1 MMSKMNKYFSAM
13 KKYVKY
19 ISAVALVAI
28 AAMSLTSCGE
38 KSLGETIYPDVSD
51 ELDPNSYTYK
61 FDKWLKENYLDVY
74 NLDFQYR
81 LKDNETNMNYN
92 LEPATLENSV
102 DIAVLTKYMWF
113 DVYEEVSG
121 SKEFVKA
128 NGPRIIML
136 VGSAAIDPQMGTET
150 VGLAEGGIKVTLL
163 KVNSMNP
170 LNIYAMNAQYF
181 HTMHHEFTHILHQTK
196 SIPRDF
202 QLLSLGRY
210 DAVNWQARDLG
221 VVYSLGFVTKYA
233 SSEIREDFAEVAANY
248 ITQSDAEWERIW
260 LMASRGF
267 ATDGDEESGDME
279 SLHYYCFFYYPNN
292 NPTDENGESTKTFL
306 EERFVQQLED
316 GTYIYKNQ
324 YQRGVTPIT
333 TGEDGKRYDANGN
346 LCDNAG
352 FVLDKNGNRIPIQV
366 FPVEDKD
373 GVDGVAILEQKINI
387 VRLWFKEQW
396 GLDLDAIRSAVQ
408 HRVTTFD
415 AAKLDELRQQV
426 YGQ

>member
-1 MMSKMNKYFSAM
+1 M
-13 KKYVKY
+13 KKYFKY
-19 ISAVALVAI
+19 ISALALVAI
-28 AAMSLTSCGE
+28 AAMSLSSCSE
-38 KSLGETIYPDVSD
+38 KGLGDTIFPDVSD

-74 NLDFQYR
+74 NLEFQYR
-81 LKDNETNMNYN
+81 LQDNETNMNYN
-92 LEPATLENSV
+92 LEPATLENAV
-102 DIAVLTKYMWF
+102 DLAVLAKYMWF

-121 SKEFVKA
+121 SKEFVKMY
-128 NGPRIIML
+128 GPRIIML
-136 VGSAAIDPQMGTET
+136 VGSPAINPQTGTII

-163 KVNSMNP
+163 HVNSMNP
-170 LNIYAMNAQYF
+170 MNIYALNGDYF

-196 SIPRDF
+196 TIPREF
-202 QLLSLGRY
+202 QLISLGRY
-210 DAVNWQARDLG
+210 DAINWQDRNAG
-221 VVYSLGFVTKYA
+221 VVHSLGFVTPYG
-233 SSEIREDFAEVAANY
+233 SSEIREDFAEISANY
-248 ITQSDAEWERIW
+248 ITKTDAEWARIW
-260 LMASRGF
+260 LEAGRGY
-267 ATDGDEESGDME
+267 ATDGDEDSEEMSN
-279 SLHYYCFFYYPNN
+279 LTYYCFYYFENN
-292 NPTDENGESTKTFL
+292 DATNEENKKYI
-306 EERFVQQLED
+306 EEYRVQENED

-333 TGEDGKRYDANGN
+333 TGEDGNRYDANGN

>member
-1 MMSKMNKYFSAM
+1 M
-13 KKYVKY
+13 KKYFKY
-19 ISAVALVAI
+19 ISALALVAI
-28 AAMSLTSCGE
+28 AAMSLSSCSE
-38 KSLGETIYPDVSD
+38 KGLGDTIFPDVSD

-74 NLDFQYR
+74 NLEFQYR
-81 LKDNETNMNYN
+81 LQDNETNMNYN
-92 LEPATLENSV
+92 LEPATLENAV
-102 DIAVLTKYMWF
+102 DLAVLAKYMWF

-121 SKEFVKA
+121 SKEFVKMY
-128 NGPRIIML
+128 GPRIIML
-136 VGSAAIDPQMGTET
+136 VGSPAINPQTGTII

-163 KVNSMNP
+163 HVNSMNP
-170 LNIYAMNAQYF
+170 MNIYALNGDYF

-196 SIPRDF
+196 TIPREF
-202 QLLSLGRY
+202 QLISLGRY
-210 DAVNWQARDLG
+210 DALNWQDRNAG
-221 VVYSLGFVTKYA
+221 VVHSLGFVTPYG
-233 SSEIREDFAEVAANY
+233 SSEIREDFAEISANY
-248 ITQSDAEWERIW
+248 ITKTDAEWARIW
-260 LMASRGF
+260 LEAGRGY
-267 ATDGDEESGDME
+267 ATDGDEDSEEMSN
-279 SLHYYCFFYYPNN
+279 LTYYCFYYFENN
-292 NPTDENGESTKTFL
+292 DATNEENKKYI
-306 EERFVQQLED
+306 EENRVQENED

-333 TGEDGKRYDANGN
+333 TGEDGNRYDANGN

-408 HRVTTFD
+408 NRVTTFD

>member
-1 MMSKMNKYFSAM
+1 M
-13 KKYVKY
+13 KKYFKY
-19 ISAVALVAI
+19 ISALALVAI
-28 AAMSLTSCGE
+28 AAMSLSSCSE
-38 KSLGETIYPDVSD
+38 KGLGDTIFPDVSD

-74 NLDFQYR
+74 NLEFQYR
-81 LKDNETNMNYN
+81 LQDNETNMNYN
-92 LEPATLENSV
+92 LEPATLENAV
-102 DIAVLTKYMWF
+102 DLAVLAKYMWF

-121 SKEFVKA
+121 SKEFVKMY
-128 NGPRIIML
+128 GPRIIML
-136 VGSAAIDPQMGTET
+136 VGSPAITPQTGTII

-163 KVNSMNP
+163 HVNSMNP
-170 LNIYAMNAQYF
+170 MNIYALNGDYF

-196 SIPRDF
+196 TIPREF
-202 QLLSLGRY
+202 QLISLGRY
-210 DAVNWQARDLG
+210 DALNWQDRNAG
-221 VVYSLGFVTKYA
+221 VVHSLGFVTPYG
-233 SSEIREDFAEVAANY
+233 SSEIREDFAEISANY
-248 ITQSDAEWERIW
+248 ITKTDAEWARIW
-260 LMASRGF
+260 LEAGRSY
-267 ATDGDEESGDME
+267 ATDGDEDSEEMSN
-279 SLHYYCFFYYPNN
+279 LTYYCFYYFENN
-292 NPTDENGESTKTFL
+292 DATNEENKKYI
-306 EERFVQQLED
+306 EEYRVQENED

-333 TGEDGKRYDANGN
+333 TGEDGNRYDANGN

-408 HRVTTFD
+408 NRVTTFD

>member
-1 MMSKMNKYFSAM
+1 M
-13 KKYVKY
+13 KKYFKY
-19 ISAVALVAI
+19 ISALALIAI
-28 AAMSLTSCGE
+28 AAMSLSSCSE
-38 KSLGETIYPDVSD
+38 KGLGETIFPDVTD

-74 NLDFQYR
+74 NLEFQYK
-81 LKDNETNMNYN
+81 LQDNETNMNYN
-92 LEPATLENSV
+92 LEPATLSNAI
-102 DIAVLTKYMWF
+102 DLAVLAKYMWF

-121 SKEFVKA
+121 SKEFVKMY
-128 NGPRIIML
+128 GPRILML
-136 VGSAAIDPQMGTET
+136 VGSPAINPQTGTII

-163 KVNSMNP
+163 HVNSMNP
-170 LNIYAMNAQYF
+170 MNIYALNGDYF

-196 SIPRDF
+196 TIPREF
-202 QLLSLGRY
+202 QLISLGRY
-210 DAVNWQARDLG
+210 DAINWQDRNAG
-221 VVYSLGFVTKYA
+221 VVHSLGFVTPYG
-233 SSEIREDFAEVAANY
+233 SSEIREDFAEISANY
-248 ITQSDAEWERIW
+248 ITKTDAEWARIW
-260 LMASRGF
+260 LEAGRGY
-267 ATDGDEESGDME
+267 ATDGDEESGDMSE
-279 SLHYYCFFYYPNN
+279 LNYYCFYYFENN
-292 NPTDENGESTKTFL
+292 DATNEENKKYI
-306 EERFVQQLED
+306 EEYRVQENED
-316 GTYIYKNQ
+316 GSYIYKNQ

-333 TGEDGKRYDANGN
+333 TGEDGNRYDANGN

-352 FVLDKNGNRIPIQV
+352 FVLDKNGQRIPIQV

-396 GLDLDAIRSAVQ
+396 GLDLDEIRNAVQ

>member
-1 MMSKMNKYFSAM
+1 M
-13 KKYVKY
+13 KKYFKY
-19 ISAVALVAI
+19 ISALALVAI
-28 AAMSLTSCGE
+28 AAMSLSSCSE
-38 KSLGETIYPDVSD
+38 KGLGDTIFPDVSD

-74 NLDFQYR
+74 NLEFQYR
-81 LKDNETNMNYN
+81 LQDNETNMNYN
-92 LEPATLENSV
+92 LEPATLDNAV
-102 DIAVLTKYMWF
+102 DLAVLAKYMWF

-121 SKEFVKA
+121 SKEFVKMY
-128 NGPRIIML
+128 GPRIIML
-136 VGSAAIDPQMGTET
+136 VGSPAINPQTGTII

-163 KVNSMNP
+163 HVNSMNP
-170 LNIYAMNAQYF
+170 MNIYALNGDYF

-196 SIPRDF
+196 TIPREF
-202 QLLSLGRY
+202 QLISLGRY
-210 DAVNWQARDLG
+210 DALNWQDRNAG
-221 VVYSLGFVTKYA
+221 VVHSLGFVTPYG
-233 SSEIREDFAEVAANY
+233 SSEIREDFAEISANY
-248 ITQSDAEWERIW
+248 ITKTDAEWARIW
-260 LMASRGF
+260 LEAGRGY
-267 ATDGDEESGDME
+267 ATDGDEDSEEMSN
-279 SLHYYCFFYYPNN
+279 LTYYCFYYFENN
-292 NPTDENGESTKTFL
+292 DATNEENKKYI
-306 EERFVQQLED
+306 EEYRVQENED

-333 TGEDGKRYDANGN
+333 TGEDGNRYDANGN

-408 HRVTTFD
+408 NRVTTFD

>member
-1 MMSKMNKYFSAM
+1 M
-13 KKYVKY
+13 KKYFKY
-19 ISAVALVAI
+19 ISALALVAI
-28 AAMSLTSCGE
+28 AAMSLSSCSE
-38 KSLGETIYPDVSD
+38 KGLGDTIFPDVSD

-74 NLDFQYR
+74 NLEFQYR
-81 LKDNETNMNYN
+81 LQDNETNMNYN
-92 LEPATLENSV
+92 LEPATLENAV
-102 DIAVLTKYMWF
+102 DLAVLAKYMWF

-121 SKEFVKA
+121 SKEFVKMY
-128 NGPRIIML
+128 GPRIIML
-136 VGSAAIDPQMGTET
+136 VGSPAINPQTGTII

-163 KVNSMNP
+163 HVNSMNP
-170 LNIYAMNAQYF
+170 MNIYALNGDYF

-196 SIPRDF
+196 TIPREF
-202 QLLSLGRY
+202 QLISLGRY
-210 DAVNWQARDLG
+210 DAINWQDRNAG
-221 VVYSLGFVTKYA
+221 VVHSLGFVTPYG
-233 SSEIREDFAEVAANY
+233 SSEIREDFAEISANY
-248 ITQSDAEWERIW
+248 ITKTDAEWARIW
-260 LMASRGF
+260 LEAGRGY
-267 ATDGDEESGDME
+267 ATDGDEESGDMSE
-279 SLHYYCFFYYPNN
+279 LNYYCFYYFENN
-292 NPTDENGESTKTFL
+292 DATNEENKKYI
-306 EERFVQQLED
+306 EEYRVQENED

-333 TGEDGKRYDANGN
+333 TGEDGNRYDANGN

>member
-1 MMSKMNKYFSAM
+1 M
-13 KKYVKY
+13 KKYFKY
-19 ISAVALVAI
+19 ISALALVAI
-28 AAMSLTSCGE
+28 AAMSLSSCSE
-38 KSLGETIYPDVSD
+38 KGLGDTIFPDVSD

-74 NLDFQYR
+74 NLEFQYR
-81 LKDNETNMNYN
+81 LQDNETNMNYN
-92 LEPATLENSV
+92 LEPATLENAV
-102 DIAVLTKYMWF
+102 DLAVLAKYMWF

-121 SKEFVKA
+121 SKEFVKMY
-128 NGPRIIML
+128 GPRIIML
-136 VGSAAIDPQMGTET
+136 VGSPAINPQTGTII

-163 KVNSMNP
+163 HVNSMNP
-170 LNIYAMNAQYF
+170 MNIYDLNGDYF

-196 SIPRDF
+196 TIPREF
-202 QLLSLGRY
+202 QLISLGRY
-210 DAVNWQARDLG
+210 DALNWQDRNAG
-221 VVYSLGFVTKYA
+221 VVHSLGFVTPYG
-233 SSEIREDFAEVAANY
+233 SSEIREDFAEISANY
-248 ITQSDAEWERIW
+248 ITKTDAEWARIW
-260 LMASRGF
+260 LEAGRGY
-267 ATDGDEESGDME
+267 ATDGDEDSEEMSN
-279 SLHYYCFFYYPNN
+279 LTYYCFYYFENN
-292 NPTDENGESTKTFL
+292 DATNEENKKYI
-306 EERFVQQLED
+306 EEYRVQENED

-333 TGEDGKRYDANGN
+333 TGEDGNRYDANGN

-408 HRVTTFD
+408 NRVTTFD

>member
-1 MMSKMNKYFSAM
+1 M
-13 KKYVKY
+13 KKYFKY
-19 ISAVALVAI
+19 ISALALVAI
-28 AAMSLTSCGE
+28 AAMSLSSCSE
-38 KSLGETIYPDVSD
+38 KGLGDTIFPDVSD

-74 NLDFQYR
+74 NLEFQYR
-81 LKDNETNMNYN
+81 LQDNETNMNYN
-92 LEPATLENSV
+92 LEPATLENAV
-102 DIAVLTKYMWF
+102 DLAVLAKYMWF

-121 SKEFVKA
+121 SKEFVKMY
-128 NGPRIIML
+128 GPRIIML
-136 VGSAAIDPQMGTET
+136 VGSPAINPQTGTII

-163 KVNSMNP
+163 HVNSMNP
-170 LNIYAMNAQYF
+170 MNIYALNGDYF

-196 SIPRDF
+196 TIPREF
-202 QLLSLGRY
+202 QLISLGRY
-210 DAVNWQARDLG
+210 DALNWQDRNAG
-221 VVYSLGFVTKYA
+221 VVHSLGFVTPYG
-233 SSEIREDFAEVAANY
+233 SSEIREDFAEISANY
-248 ITQSDAEWERIW
+248 ITKTDAEWARIW
-260 LMASRGF
+260 LEAGRGY
-267 ATDGDEESGDME
+267 ATDGDEDSEEMSN
-279 SLHYYCFFYYPNN
+279 LTYYCFYYFENN
-292 NPTDENGESTKTFL
+292 DATNEENKKYI
-306 EERFVQQLED
+306 EEYRVQENED

-333 TGEDGKRYDANGN
+333 TGEDGNRYDANGN

>member
-1 MMSKMNKYFSAM
+1 M
-13 KKYVKY
+13 KKYFKY
-19 ISAVALVAI
+19 ISALALVAI
-28 AAMSLTSCGE
+28 AAMSLSSCGE
-38 KSLGETIYPDVSD
+38 KGLGETIFPDVTN

-74 NLDFQYR
+74 NLEFQYK
-81 LKDNETNMNYN
+81 LQDNETNMNYN
-92 LEPATLENSV
+92 LEPATLSNAI
-102 DIAVLTKYMWF
+102 DLAVLAKYMWF

-121 SKEFVKA
+121 SKEFVKMY
-128 NGPRIIML
+128 GPRIIML
-136 VGSAAIDPQMGTET
+136 VGSPAINPQTGTII

-163 KVNSMNP
+163 HVNSMNP
-170 LNIYAMNAQYF
+170 MNIYALNGDYF

-196 SIPRDF
+196 TIPREF
-202 QLLSLGRY
+202 QLISLGRY
-210 DAVNWQARDLG
+210 DAINWQDRNAG
-221 VVYSLGFVTKYA
+221 VVHSLGFVTPYG
-233 SSEIREDFAEVAANY
+233 SSEIREDFAEISANY
-248 ITQSDAEWERIW
+248 ITKTDAEWARIW
-260 LMASRGF
+260 LEAGRGY
-267 ATDGDEESGDME
+267 ATDGDEESGDMSE
-279 SLHYYCFFYYPNN
+279 LNYYCFYYFENN
-292 NPTDENGESTKTFL
+292 DATNEENKKYI
-306 EERFVQQLED
+306 EEYRVQENED
-316 GTYIYKNQ
+316 GSYIYKNQ

-333 TGEDGKRYDANGN
+333 TGEDGNRYDANGN

-387 VRLWFKEQW
+387 VRTWFKEQW
-396 GLDLDAIRSAVQ
+396 GLDLDEIRNAVQ

>member
-1 MMSKMNKYFSAM
+1 M
-13 KKYVKY
+13 KKYFKY
-19 ISAVALVAI
+19 ISALALVAI
-28 AAMSLTSCGE
+28 AAMSLSSCGE
-38 KSLGETIYPDVSD
+38 KGLGETIFPDVTN

-74 NLDFQYR
+74 NLEFQYK
-81 LKDNETNMNYN
+81 LQDNETNMNYN
-92 LEPATLENSV
+92 LEPATLSNAI
-102 DIAVLTKYMWF
+102 DLAVFAKYMWF

-121 SKEFVKA
+121 SKEFVKMY
-128 NGPRIIML
+128 GPRIIML
-136 VGSAAIDPQMGTET
+136 VGSPAINPQTGTII

-163 KVNSMNP
+163 HVNSMNP
-170 LNIYAMNAQYF
+170 MNIYALNGDYF

-196 SIPRDF
+196 TIPREF
-202 QLLSLGRY
+202 QLISLGRY
-210 DAVNWQARDLG
+210 DAINWQDRNAG
-221 VVYSLGFVTKYA
+221 VVHSLGFVTPYG
-233 SSEIREDFAEVAANY
+233 SSEIREDFAEISANY
-248 ITQSDAEWERIW
+248 ITKTDAEWARIW
-260 LMASRGF
+260 LEAGRGY
-267 ATDGDEESGDME
+267 ATDGDEESGDMSE
-279 SLHYYCFFYYPNN
+279 LNYYCFYYFENN
-292 NPTDENGESTKTFL
+292 DATNEENKKYI
-306 EERFVQQLED
+306 EEYRVQENED
-316 GTYIYKNQ
+316 GSYIYKNQ

-333 TGEDGKRYDANGN
+333 TGEDGNRYDANGN

-387 VRLWFKEQW
+387 VRTWFKEQW
-396 GLDLDAIRSAVQ
+396 GLDLDEIRNAVQ

>member
-1 MMSKMNKYFSAM
+1 M
-13 KKYVKY
+13 KKYFKY
-19 ISAVALVAI
+19 ISALALVAI
-28 AAMSLTSCGE
+28 AAMSLSSCSE
-38 KSLGETIYPDVSD
+38 KGLGDTIFPDVSD

-74 NLDFQYR
+74 NLEFQYR
-81 LKDNETNMNYN
+81 LQDNETNMNYN
-92 LEPATLENSV
+92 LEPATLDNAV
-102 DIAVLTKYMWF
+102 DLAVLAKYMWF

-121 SKEFVKA
+121 SKEFVKMY
-128 NGPRIIML
+128 GPRIIML
-136 VGSAAIDPQMGTET
+136 VGSPAINPQTGTII

-163 KVNSMNP
+163 HVNSMNP
-170 LNIYAMNAQYF
+170 MNIYALNGDYF

-196 SIPRDF
+196 TIPREF
-202 QLLSLGRY
+202 QLISLGRY
-210 DAVNWQARDLG
+210 EALNWQDRNTG
-221 VVYSLGFVTKYA
+221 VVHSLGFVTPYG
-233 SSEIREDFAEVAANY
+233 SSEIREDFAEISANY
-248 ITQSDAEWERIW
+248 ITKTDAEWARIW
-260 LMASRGF
+260 LEAGRGY
-267 ATDGDEESGDME
+267 ATDGDEDSEEMSN
-279 SLHYYCFFYYPNN
+279 LTYYCFYYFENN
-292 NPTDENGESTKTFL
+292 DATNEENKKYI
-306 EERFVQQLED
+306 EENRVQENED

-333 TGEDGKRYDANGN
+333 TGEDGNRYDANGN

-408 HRVTTFD
+408 NRVTTFD

>member
-1 MMSKMNKYFSAM
+1 M
-13 KKYVKY
+13 KKYFKY
-19 ISAVALVAI
+19 ISALALVAI
-28 AAMSLTSCGE
+28 AAMSLSSCSE
-38 KSLGETIYPDVSD
+38 KGLGDTIFPDVSD

-74 NLDFQYR
+74 NLEFQYR
-81 LKDNETNMNYN
+81 LQDNETNMNYN
-92 LEPATLENSV
+92 LEPATLENAV
-102 DIAVLTKYMWF
+102 DLAVLAKYMWF

-121 SKEFVKA
+121 SKEFVKMY
-128 NGPRIIML
+128 GPRIIML
-136 VGSAAIDPQMGTET
+136 VGSPAINPQTGTII

-163 KVNSMNP
+163 HVNSMNP
-170 LNIYAMNAQYF
+170 MNIYALNGDYF

-196 SIPRDF
+196 TIPREF
-202 QLLSLGRY
+202 QLISLGRY
-210 DAVNWQARDLG
+210 DALNWQDRNTG
-221 VVYSLGFVTKYA
+221 VVHSLGFVTPYG
-233 SSEIREDFAEVAANY
+233 SSEIREDFAEISANY
-248 ITQSDAEWERIW
+248 ITKTDAEWARIW
-260 LMASRGF
+260 LEAGRGY
-267 ATDGDEESGDME
+267 ATDGDEDSEEMSN
-279 SLHYYCFFYYPNN
+279 LTYYCFYYFENN
-292 NPTDENGESTKTFL
+292 DATNEENKKYI
-306 EERFVQQLED
+306 EENRVQENED

-333 TGEDGKRYDANGN
+333 TGEDGNRYDANGN

-408 HRVTTFD
+408 NRVTTFD

>member
-1 MMSKMNKYFSAM
+1 M
-13 KKYVKY
+13 KKYFKY
-19 ISAVALVAI
+19 ISALALVAI
-28 AAMSLTSCGE
+28 AAMSLSSCSE
-38 KSLGETIYPDVSD
+38 KGLGDTIFPDVSD

-74 NLDFQYR
+74 NLEFQYR
-81 LKDNETNMNYN
+81 LQDNETNMNYN
-92 LEPATLENSV
+92 LEPATLENAV
-102 DIAVLTKYMWF
+102 DLAVLAKYMWF

-121 SKEFVKA
+121 SKEFVKMY
-128 NGPRIIML
+128 GPRIIML
-136 VGSAAIDPQMGTET
+136 VGSPAINPQTGTII

-163 KVNSMNP
+163 HVNSMNP
-170 LNIYAMNAQYF
+170 MNIYALNGDYF

-196 SIPRDF
+196 TIPREF
-202 QLLSLGRY
+202 QLISLGRY
-210 DAVNWQARDLG
+210 DALNWQDRNAG
-221 VVYSLGFVTKYA
+221 VVHSLGFVTPYG
-233 SSEIREDFAEVAANY
+233 SSEIREDFDEISANY
-248 ITQSDAEWERIW
+248 ITKTDAEWARIW
-260 LMASRGF
+260 LEAGRGY
-267 ATDGDEESGDME
+267 ATDGDEDSEEMSN
-279 SLHYYCFFYYPNN
+279 LTYYCFYYFENN
-292 NPTDENGESTKTFL
+292 DATNEENKKYI
-306 EERFVQQLED
+306 EEYRVQENED

-333 TGEDGKRYDANGN
+333 TGEDGNRYDANGN

-408 HRVTTFD
+408 NRVTTFD

>member
-1 MMSKMNKYFSAM
+1 M
-13 KKYVKY
+13 KKYFKY
-19 ISAVALVAI
+19 ISALALVAI
-28 AAMSLTSCGE
+28 AAMSLSSCSE
-38 KSLGETIYPDVSD
+38 KGLGDTIFPDVSD

-74 NLDFQYR
+74 NLEFQYR
-81 LKDNETNMNYN
+81 LQDNETNMNYN
-92 LEPATLENSV
+92 LEPATLENAV
-102 DIAVLTKYMWF
+102 DLAVLAKYMWF

-121 SKEFVKA
+121 SKEFVKMY
-128 NGPRIIML
+128 GPRIIML
-136 VGSAAIDPQMGTET
+136 VGSPAINPQTGTII

-163 KVNSMNP
+163 HVNSMNP
-170 LNIYAMNAQYF
+170 MNIYALNGDYF

-196 SIPRDF
+196 TIPREF
-202 QLLSLGRY
+202 QLISLGRY
-210 DAVNWQARDLG
+210 DALNWQDRNAG
-221 VVYSLGFVTKYA
+221 VVHSLGFVTPYG
-233 SSEIREDFAEVAANY
+233 SSEIREDFAEISANY
-248 ITQSDAEWERIW
+248 ITKTDAEWARIW
-260 LMASRGF
+260 LEAGRGY
-267 ATDGDEESGDME
+267 ATDGDEDSEEMSN
-279 SLHYYCFFYYPNN
+279 LTYYCFYYFENN
-292 NPTDENGESTKTFL
+292 DATNEENKKYI
-306 EERFVQQLED
+306 EEYRVQENED

-333 TGEDGKRYDANGN
+333 TGEDGNRYDANGN

-408 HRVTTFD
+408 NRVTTFD

-426 YGQ
+426 YGE

>member
-1 MMSKMNKYFSAM
+1 M
-13 KKYVKY
+13 KKYFKY
-19 ISAVALVAI
+19 ISALALVAI
-28 AAMSLTSCGE
+28 AAMSLSSCSE
-38 KSLGETIYPDVSD
+38 KGLGDTIFPDVSD

-74 NLDFQYR
+74 NLEFQYR
-81 LKDNETNMNYN
+81 LQDNETNMNYN
-92 LEPATLENSV
+92 LEPATLDNAV
-102 DIAVLTKYMWF
+102 DLAVLAKYMWF

-121 SKEFVKA
+121 SKEFVKMY
-128 NGPRIIML
+128 GPRIIML
-136 VGSAAIDPQMGTET
+136 VGSPAINPQTGTII

-163 KVNSMNP
+163 HVNSMNP
-170 LNIYAMNAQYF
+170 MNIYALNGDYF

-196 SIPRDF
+196 TIPREF
-202 QLLSLGRY
+202 QLISLGRY
-210 DAVNWQARDLG
+210 DALNWQDRNTG
-221 VVYSLGFVTKYA
+221 VVHSLGFVTPYG
-233 SSEIREDFAEVAANY
+233 SSEIREDFAEISANY
-248 ITQSDAEWERIW
+248 ITKTDAEWARIW
-260 LMASRGF
+260 LEAGRGY
-267 ATDGDEESGDME
+267 ATDGDEDSEEMSN
-279 SLHYYCFFYYPNN
+279 LTYYCFYYFENN
-292 NPTDENGESTKTFL
+292 DATNEENKKYI
-306 EERFVQQLED
+306 EENRVQENED

-333 TGEDGKRYDANGN
+333 TGEDGNRYDANGN

-408 HRVTTFD
+408 NRVTTFD